1 MSYLSIFTLSLMLCI
16 LSLSIKNKSL
26 FYSVST
32 FSLYSIFM
40 FACALS
46 FLKFILSLCCTYSY
60 PSLPNL
66 FIRTLYFYYV
76 IYFLLIKIYISVS
89 LYNCFIYVFI
99 YLILIVSLYFQ
110 MISLSLF
117 HKIIF
122 I

>member
-60 PSLPNL
+60 PSLPMPYPNL
-66 FIRTLYFYYV
+66 FIRALYFSYV
-76 IYFLLIKIYISVS
+76 IYFSTYKNIYFCVPLQLLHLCLYILNTYS
-89 LYNCFIYVFI
+89 
-99 YLILIVSLYFQ
+99 
-110 MISLSLF
+110 ISLFSND
-117 HKIIF
+117 ISIS
-122 I
+122 IS